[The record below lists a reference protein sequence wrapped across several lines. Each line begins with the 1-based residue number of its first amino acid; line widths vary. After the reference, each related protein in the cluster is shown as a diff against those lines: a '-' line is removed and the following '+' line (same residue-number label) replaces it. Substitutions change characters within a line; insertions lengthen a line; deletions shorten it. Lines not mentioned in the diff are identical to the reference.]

1 MSKVSINISE
11 ELQSKLVEIANKKHC
26 SFEECIEVALREYTD
41 NYTDFYKTDFCA
53 VDNAERSFFFAAAE

>member
-11 ELQSKLVEIANKKHC
+11 ELQSKLAKIADLTHC
-26 SFEECIEVALREYTD
+26 SYEECIEQALREYAD
-41 NYTDFYKTDFCA
+41 NYNDFYKMDFCS